1 MHKTVKLAA
10 FLLSLLMI
18 FAVIPAPVQTEAA
31 GNVVYASGSGSD
43 SYSGKTA
50 SSPFKTLAAAFNSLG
65 SAGGTVVICGAVEVN
80 ADTTTCSGS
89 VTVTSV
95 YNGIDYRQKNGASL
109 TVYKNITMAGA
120 LKFENIKIIA
130 AAKSSEHPYKSISM
144 KGYALHMGEGIEC
157 ALGGVCKTYLSIVG
171 GAGNQQLTIESG
183 DWQRVRGN
191 DGTGSSGGYLNTT
204 IKVTGGTFHEKLIL
218 TGEKAKR
225 YVNVNA
231 TIDGGAFLGGIYL
244 VAFEKDAVFGTD
256 QKYYG
261 NVNITVND
269 GAIYGPLSLSFR
281 RLGAFYGNC
290 TLNLNGGE
298 LHRITEICGPK
309 ALGGTM
315 TSTLNFGPEVNAS
328 AKVTGSETFDFQ
340 LCAAA
345 DPFVFYHDGMYYM
358 TSTGGDSIGLS
369 CVANL
374 SDLGDAAKTT
384 IFKTSSYKNA
394 WSPEIHYF
402 SDEEIG
408 AGNGGWYLFLG
419 LANTEDTDHSGQRE
433 YVLKCLDGDYL
444 LGRWGDPITGEV
456 NKPRAI
462 EFTYSNSDGENYNK
476 IFCAGMSILR
486 VDGEVYMTFVSE
498 VGRGTSAF
506 HQTINIVEFET
517 PWNITGKPVVIC
529 KPDYS
534 WEMNGYSTDGTKW
547 WPKVVEGC
555 SPVYGEDGSTYL
567 MYTGSGYWTTW
578 YALGYMK
585 LVGTDP
591 MNPASWQ
598 KNPTPIL
605 QRKSTLT
612 SKTVNGCGH
621 GSYFTDSEGK
631 MWVCYHGYVGTNTD
645 SGRFAFLEPIYVSNS
660 GVSIGGAGINPP
672 DAGHTQTEPLNSTP
686 IADRADGFA
695 IMDEAPRFKSASLTL
710 QNNIAINFKVRNFDS
725 LRYTNVRVEFEM
737 AGKTTVV
744 NEGVPNNDLLVFS
757 FKNLSPAFMTET
769 VTAKLYATYDGQE
782 YEFDCKE
789 YSIATYCYNQ
799 LATDAVSQNTVLR
812 TMLVD
817 LLNYGSESQLYTNR
831 NTDKLANAQLTEEQR
846 AWATQTVPTYTSV
859 LSFSD
864 APDVEKAV
872 WKSASLYMQDNIQIR
887 FKLQAESVEGLNAI
901 ITLDGRTWIVPA
913 ESFNLVGGVYVISFD
928 KLVAT
933 QLSEKVEITICEGVV
948 PVSKTLTYSVETYA
962 ANTEE
967 SDKHYALVNAMMKYG
982 NAAMVYVDSSK

>member
-1 MHKTVKLAA
+1 
-10 FLLSLLMI
+10 
-18 FAVIPAPVQTEAA
+18 
-31 GNVVYASGSGSD
+31 
-43 SYSGKTA
+43 
-50 SSPFKTLAAAFNSLG
+50 
-65 SAGGTVVICGAVEVN
+65 
-80 ADTTTCSGS
+80 
-89 VTVTSV
+89 
-95 YNGIDYRQKNGASL
+95 
-109 TVYKNITMAGA
+109 
-120 LKFENIKIIA
+120 
-130 AAKSSEHPYKSISM
+130 
-144 KGYALHMGEGIEC
+144 
-157 ALGGVCKTYLSIVG
+157 
-171 GAGNQQLTIESG
+171 
-183 DWQRVRGN
+183 
-191 DGTGSSGGYLNTT
+191 
-204 IKVTGGTFHEKLIL
+204 EKLIL
-218 TGEKAKR
+218 TGEKSAR

-231 TIDGGAFLGGIYL
+231 TIDGGTFLGGIYL
-244 VAFEKDAVFGTD
+244 VAFEKDGTFGTNP
-256 QKYYG
+256 KYYG
-261 NVNITVND
+261 DVNITVND
-269 GAIYGPLSLSFR
+269 GAIYGPLSLSYR

-298 LHRITEICGPK
+298 LYRITEICGPK

-315 TSTLNFGPEVNAS
+315 TGTLNFGPEVNAS

-340 LCAAA
+340 LCTAA

-358 TSTGGDSIGLS
+358 TSTGGTSIGLA
-369 CVANL
+369 CAANL
-374 SDLGDAAKTT
+374 SDLGSAAKTT
-384 IFKTSSYKNA
+384 IFKAPSTYKNA

-408 AGNGGWYLFLG
+408 FGKGGWYMFLG
-419 LANTEDTDHSGQRE
+419 LANTEDEDHSGQRE

-444 LGRWGDPITGEV
+444 LGRWGNPLTGAV
-456 NKPRAI
+456 NEPLMI
-462 EFTYSNSDGENYNK
+462 EFTYSNSQGTNYND

-486 VDGEVYMTFVSE
+486 VNGKVYMTFVSE
-498 VGRGTSAF
+498 IGRDTSAF
-506 HQTINIVEFET
+506 HQTINIVTFKT
-517 PWNITGKPVVIC
+517 PWEITGEPVKIC
-529 KPDYS
+529 EPTYD
-534 WEMNGYSTDGTKW
+534 WEMNGYSTNGTKW

-555 SPVYGEDGSTYL
+555 SPVYGEDGSIYL

-605 QRKSTLT
+605 QRKSPLT

-631 MWVCYHGYVGTNTD
+631 MWVCYHGYVGKNTD

-686 IADRADGFA
+686 LAERAAGFD

-744 NEGVPNNDLLVFS
+744 NEGVQDNNLLVFS

-782 YEFDCKE
+782 YELDCKE

-799 LATDAVSQNTVLR
+799 LATDAASQNTALR

-831 NTDKLANAQLTEEQR
+831 NTDKLANAQLTEAQR

-887 FKLQAESVEGLNAI
+887 FKLQAESVEGLNAV
-901 ITLDGRTWIVPA
+901 ITLDGRTWTVPA

-962 ANTEE
+962 AKTEE
-967 SDKHYALVNAMMKYG
+967 NEAHYAIVNAMMKYG
-982 NAAMVYVDSSK
+982 NAAMVYVDSRK